1 MPLPL
6 GDRISDDGVAFAEHL
21 QQLQEDVRHKLQL
34 SNDSYKILADAA
46 RRQQTF
52 TEGDLVM
59 VYLCH
64 DRFPIGTYHKL
75 KYKKIGP
82 CKILKRIN
90 DNAYEVSLLDNLN
103 ISPVFNVADLH
114 KFHGTIPEVVDGQK
128 DEWLH
133 QLPHK
138 KPDTIAKIL
147 DKQSMSTRQGQY
159 NRYLVQ
165 WDGLLDFENTWLSEW
180 AVM

>member
-59 VYLCH
+59 VYLRRE
-64 DRFPIGTYHKL
+64 RFPTGTYHKL

-90 DNAYEVSLLDNLN
+90 DNAYEVSLPDNLN

-114 KFHGTIPEVVDGQK
+114 KFHGTTPDVADGQEV
-128 DEWLH
+128 EW
-133 QLPHK
+133 
-138 KPDTIAKIL
+138 
-147 DKQSMSTRQGQY
+147 
-159 NRYLVQ
+159 
-165 WDGLLDFENTWLSEW
+165 
-180 AVM
+180 